1 MENASKALL
10 IAGAILLCILIIA
23 IGMFIY
29 NSAQSTITDS
39 MTSLSTQEIDAF
51 NNQFTSYEGFQTGSN
66 VKALMGRLIGN
77 ADTYRDEPAKVP
89 QVYINQLSNTIQN
102 NVDATFSLNDAGDP
116 QNYIN
121 DLGTIRNRVET
132 KHEYYIEMN
141 FQDNG
146 IIDYIVISYD
156 GTNNLNNIEP
166 ASNHTRD

>member
-51 NNQFTSYEGFQTGSN
+51 NNQFTSYEGNQTGSN

-77 ADTYRDEPAKVP
+77 ADTYRDEPTKLPGVWIEKINNTTNKNEFNISVP
-89 QVYINQLSNTIQN
+89 N
-102 NVDATFSLNDAGDP
+102 AGEP
-116 QNYIN
+116 ANYIKN
-121 DLGTIRNRVET
+121 LGMIRNRIET
-132 KHEYYIEMN
+132 KHEYWVEFS

-146 IIDYIVISYD
+146 LIDYVTISYD
-156 GTNNLNNIEP
+156 PKAPKDIKQRAT
-166 ASNHTRD
+166 T